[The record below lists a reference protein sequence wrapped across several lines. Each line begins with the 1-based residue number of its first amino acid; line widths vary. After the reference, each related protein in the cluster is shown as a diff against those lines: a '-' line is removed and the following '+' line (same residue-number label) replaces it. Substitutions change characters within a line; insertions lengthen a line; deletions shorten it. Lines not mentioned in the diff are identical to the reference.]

1 MQLPNI
7 FTSQIASAAILM
19 ATITAGCLQNN
30 SQQKALDMNL
40 NNNNDTH
47 SFAKP
52 QAAKIL
58 HLDLDLNVDF
68 EKRVLSG
75 TATYQIE
82 KTPDADQII
91 LDTKDIMVKK
101 VTLDADTTPVA
112 FATGIPDDIL
122 GTALIIKIKPET
134 KQVSV
139 TYETSPDAAAV
150 QWLSPAQTAGG
161 KYPFMFTQSQA
172 ILARTWIP
180 VQDSPGIRFTYN
192 AKIKV
197 PAGMLALMS
206 ADNPQKKNDSG
217 VYTFENNLPIPA
229 YLMALS
235 AGDIAFEPFDS
246 RTGVYAEPVTLK
258 AAAYEFAETGKML
271 DAAEELYGKYPWG
284 RYDILVLPPSFPFGG
299 MENPKLTFATPT
311 VICGDRSLTSLIAHE
326 MAHSWSGNLVTNSTW
341 NDFWLNEGFT
351 VYFERR
357 IMEKLYGASY
367 SDMLAYLGQQ
377 DLKETVEDLMAEGKK
392 DDTKLKLSLNG
403 RDPDD
408 GMNDVAYEKGYF
420 FLLLIEKTVGRA
432 KFDAF
437 VNKYFLNFGWKGANT
452 EQFLDFLY
460 QNLFSKNSDEAQKI
474 QPEKWIYEGG
484 LPETMP
490 VAKSER
496 FETVKK
502 AGDVFIK
509 EGKIDKAQTIAW
521 TSHEWQFFL
530 RNLPQDLGTAQMN
543 ELDQIF
549 HFTQNQNSEI
559 AFVWLCLSIKN
570 NYAEAFGELEKFL
583 LRVGRRKFIK
593 PLYELMNQNRATK
606 QMAIDVYRKARPGYH
621 SVSVKTLDEILL
633 FQP

>member
-1 MQLPNI
+1 MHSPVNFRLKTFPV
-7 FTSQIASAAILM
+7 AIVLAF
-19 ATITAGCLQNN
+19 ATMSCHQNN
-30 SQQKALDMNL
+30 SQQKAVDMNP
-40 NNNNDTH
+40 NNNADAH

-52 QAAKIL
+52 QVAKIQ
-58 HLDLDLNVDF
+58 HLDLDLDVNF
-68 EKRVLSG
+68 EKKVLSG
-75 TATYQIE
+75 TAKYTIE

-91 LDTKDIMVKK
+91 LDTRDILVKK
-101 VTLDADTTPVA
+101 VTLDADTAPVA
-112 FATGIPDDIL
+112 FATGIPDEIL

-134 KQVSV
+134 KQISI

-180 VQDSPGIRFTYN
+180 VQDSPGIRFTYK
-192 AKIKV
+192 ARIKV

-206 ADNPQKKNDSG
+206 ADNPQQKNETG
-217 VYTFENNLPIPA
+217 EYTFVNDLPIPA

-235 AGDIAFEPFDS
+235 AGDIAFEAFDAL
-246 RTGVYAEPVTLK
+246 TGVYAEPITLK

-357 IMEKLYGASY
+357 IMEKLYGESY

-377 DLKETVEDLMAEGKK
+377 DLKETVEDLIASGKK
-392 DDTKLKLSLNG
+392 DDTKLKLNLNG

-420 FLLLIEKTVGRA
+420 FLLLIEKTVGRT
-432 KFDAF
+432 KFDTF
-437 VNKYFLNFGWKGANT
+437 VNKYFSNFGWKGANT
-452 EQFLDFLY
+452 EQFLEFLY
-460 QNLFSKNSDEAQKI
+460 QNLFSKNSEESQKI
-474 QPEKWIYEGG
+474 QPEKWIYEAG
-484 LPETMP
+484 LPENMP
-490 VAKSER
+490 VARSER
-496 FETVKK
+496 FEKVKK
-502 AGDVFIK
+502 VCDEFITMGRVNK
-509 EGKIDKAQTIAW
+509 TQTTNW
-521 TSHEWQFFL
+521 TSHEWQCFL
-530 RNLPQDLGTAQMN
+530 RNLPENLGTAKMN

-549 HFTQNQNSEI
+549 RLTENQNSEI
-559 AFVWLCLSIKN
+559 AFVWLSLSIKN

-593 PLYELMNQNRATK
+593 PLYELMNQNPATK
-606 QMAIDVYRKARPGYH
+606 QMAMDVYRKARPGYH
-621 SVSVKTLDEILL
+621 SVSVKTLDEILSY
-633 FQP
+633 QP